1 MGLFHPQSIVRITY
15 LNLTEMLT
23 EKRIMN
29 DVIKKVRGKGVKPT
43 RVYISI
49 RIDEEVHE
57 FFNTYPNRSAK
68 IREVLANFINK
79 ERGIKDEKTKQA
91 VTETN

>member
-1 MGLFHPQSIVRITY
+1 
-15 LNLTEMLT
+15 
-23 EKRIMN
+23 MN

-43 RVYISI
+43 MIYVSFRLEKEVY
-49 RIDEEVHE
+49 D

-79 ERGIKDEKTKQA
+79 ERGIKDEKAKQK
-91 VTETN
+91 VTEVK

>member
-1 MGLFHPQSIVRITY
+1 
-15 LNLTEMLT
+15 
-23 EKRIMN
+23 MN

-43 RVYISI
+43 RVYVSL
-49 RIDEEVHE
+49 RLDKEVYE

-79 ERGIKDEKTKQA
+79 ERGSKDEKSKQA
-91 VTETN
+91 ITKTN